1 MLVNCASL
9 WDYHTLEAKNP
20 TRTVTEEETLQAN
33 LIHKHRCKNHKLNI
47 KRIKFHYQKEFLW
60 QECFYIKNFM
70 HLYQY
75 VSKN

>member
-33 LIHKHRCKNHKLNI
+33 LIHKHRCKNPK
-47 KRIKFHYQKEFLW
+47 
-60 QECFYIKNFM
+60 
-70 HLYQY
+70 
-75 VSKN
+75 